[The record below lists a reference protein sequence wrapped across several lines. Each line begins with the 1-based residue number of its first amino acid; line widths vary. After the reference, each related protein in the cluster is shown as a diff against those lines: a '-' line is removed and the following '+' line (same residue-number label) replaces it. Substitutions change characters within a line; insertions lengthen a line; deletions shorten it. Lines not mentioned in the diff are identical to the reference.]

1 MGRYFLLITQHP
13 RFTLGVVLAVMAATG
28 FGLTKLRFDSRPDA
42 FLPPEHPALVSK
54 KRVEEVFGLEDPMLL
69 AVIVVDE
76 AGEPIPGG
84 FFRPHAAEPVK
95 LVRDLSDEILAL
107 LDENR
112 ATWGDPPEHPVYSLA
127 TEFDVDMTS
136 GVPEDL
142 PFLDPFPEKA
152 EDLEALREAV
162 YRLELYTGVI
172 VSEDGSAAAIFIVP
186 PTGSAQPVYE
196 KVRALAKQ
204 YEAPGIRL
212 ALAGEAAVRSAMGH
226 AVVDSAIRLNPLCV
240 AVVIVFLII
249 AFRNL
254 VGLVL
259 PMMVVGFGCAVMLG
273 TMSWFD
279 IPVYIITNSIL
290 VTVMSIGVADAIHI
304 LGEYYREIGKRS
316 DDPGSRLS
324 RAEIVAKAHSR
335 LWLPVFVT
343 SVTDM
348 VGFASFFFTGIM
360 PPLKWFGL
368 FTALGVGATLVA
380 SFTLLPACLMFV
392 NPESKHQRKLA
403 RWSAT
408 GPLVRGLVTHGEV
421 VQRRAGSWL
430 VVGIVLTALGAWF
443 ASDLRVGQSMAST
456 FESTSRIVR
465 DDRLLNRLFDGT
477 YFLDVIVEAK
487 ENGGLVSPEVLRKI
501 EALETFA
508 ESQESVNGSISV
520 AGFSRKMNQ
529 ILNDWDK
536 EFNRIPDDAGDVR
549 EHLDLLERSASK
561 HADLVRVID
570 KDYRRALVRLRLTS
584 GEYDDER
591 RVVEAVSTFLDREFP
606 PDGGLETELAGRV
619 YLDYHWVALVVSS
632 HVRSLTLTCILIFVC
647 LVVLFRSLKTGVL
660 CMIPVSFA
668 VLCVYAVMAATD
680 IPLSVGTSM
689 FASLSIGVGVNFP
702 IHVIDRTRLALREND
717 GNLAAAYR
725 EVFSLTAKA
734 LVFNAL
740 AVCCG
745 FLALLV
751 SELPLMRQFGL
762 MIALGI
768 GSCCFAS
775 LTFLPAIIA
784 LLHRSGAKA
793 RDIPAE

>member
-1 MGRYFLLITQHP
+1 MGRYFLLITSHP
-13 RFTLGVVLAVMAATG
+13 RATLAIVLTIMAATG
-28 FGLTKLRFDSRPDA
+28 YGLTKLRFDSRPDA
-42 FLPPEHPALVSK
+42 FLPPEHPALLSK
-54 KRVEEVFGLEDPMLL
+54 QRVEDVFGLEDPMLL
-69 AVIVVDE
+69 AVVVVDE
-76 AGEPIPGG
+76 EGEPVPGG
-84 FFRPHAAEPVK
+84 IFRPHDAKPLEHI
-95 LVRDLSDEILAL
+95 RDLSHEVLEL
-107 LDENR
+107 LDKNR
-112 ATWGDPPEHPVYSLA
+112 EAWGDPPEHPVYSLA

-136 GVPEDL
+136 GIPEDL
-142 PFLDPFPEKA
+142 PFLDPFPETA

-172 VSEDGSAAAIFIVP
+172 VSDDGSSAAIFIVP
-186 PTGSAQPVYE
+186 PPGSAQPVYE
-196 KVRALAKQ
+196 EVRKLADSRA
-204 YEAPGIRL
+204 APGLRL

-240 AVVIVFLII
+240 AVVVVFLII

-254 VGLVL
+254 VGLAL
-259 PMMVVGFGCAVMLG
+259 PMMVVGFGSAVMLG
-273 TMSWFD
+273 TMCWFD

-304 LGEYYREIGKRS
+304 LGEYYREIGRNS
-316 DDPGSRLS
+316 GEAGAQLS
-324 RAEIVAKAHSR
+324 RAQLVAKAHGR
-335 LWLPVFVT
+335 LWVPVFVT
-343 SVTDM
+343 SVTDI

-360 PPLKWFGL
+360 PPLRWFGL

-392 NPESKHQRKLA
+392 NPEAKHQRKLA
-403 RWSAT
+403 RWSAS
-408 GPLVRGLVTHGEV
+408 GPLVRLLVAHGETV
-421 VQRRAGSWL
+421 RRRAGLWL
-430 VVGIVLTALGAWF
+430 FVGIALTVLGAWL
-443 ASDLRVGQSMAST
+443 ASGLRVGQSTAST

-487 ENGGLVSPEVLRKI
+487 EPGGLIDPAVLRKI
-501 EALETFA
+501 DGLEKFA

-529 ILNDWDK
+529 ILNDWEK
-536 EFNRIPDDAGDVR
+536 EFDRIPDSKDDVR
-549 EHLDLLERSASK
+549 DHLDLLERSKSK
-561 HADLVRVID
+561 HADLLRVID

-584 GEYDDER
+584 GEYEDEK
-591 RVVEAVSTFLDREFP
+591 RVVVAVREYLADEFP
-606 PDGGLETELAGRV
+606 AGGPLQTELAGRV

-632 HVRSLTLTCILIFVC
+632 HVRSLTLTVILIFVC
-647 LVVLFRSLKTGVL
+647 LVVLFRSLKTGVF

-702 IHVIDRTRLALREND
+702 IHVIDRTHLALRENEGD
-717 GNLAAAYR
+717 LAAAYR

-775 LTFLPAIIA
+775 LTFLPALVAISHRRA
-784 LLHRSGAKA
+784 LRRRS
-793 RDIPAE
+793 PSE